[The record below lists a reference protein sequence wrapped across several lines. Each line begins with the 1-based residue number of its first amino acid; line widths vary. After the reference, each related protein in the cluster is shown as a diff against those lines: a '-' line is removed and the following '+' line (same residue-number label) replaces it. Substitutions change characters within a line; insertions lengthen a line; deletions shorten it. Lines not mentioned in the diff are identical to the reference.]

1 MNQPIKILDENLY
14 DINYYLNKT
23 SLFLQASYGLPE
35 QYQMLCSVFKNL
47 NDIFEQIINVNYI
60 LNTEDEYLP
69 YIDGKNI
76 SKQLDYIGRIF
87 GLNRNLSMKYPADE
101 SILPV
106 KEEDLSVIK
115 NVTLS
120 DLAFIVYIK
129 CQILKQNFLGTR
141 EELGQL
147 YNSEYDVPKNL
158 ISLKFLYIPNPLNV
172 ANVSIYWTNFSKVY
186 QNNDLQLELRCL
198 FLNGLLTIE
207 SLGINYDRIL
217 QDVSNLARFYLKD
230 EEPYYVFYTT
240 SPKDNEKVGVFA

>member
-60 LNTEDEYLP
+60 LNSEDEYLP
-69 YIDGKNI
+69 YIENKNV
-76 SKQLDYIGRIF
+76 SKQLDNIGRIF
-87 GLNRNLSMKYPADE
+87 GLNRNLSMKYPTDE
-101 SILPV
+101 SKLPT

-120 DLAFIVYIK
+120 DLAFIIYIK
-129 CQILKQNFLGTR
+129 CQIIKQNFLGTR

-147 YNSEYDVPKNL
+147 YNSEYDVSKNL
-158 ISLKFLYIPNPLNV
+158 IKLKFVYIPSETTN
-172 ANVSIYWTNFSKVY
+172 ADVSIYWDNSDEFYTT
-186 QNNDLQLELRCL
+186 NDLQLELRCL

-207 SLGINYDRIL
+207 SLGINYTKVI
-217 QDVSNLARFYLKD
+217 QSIGNLARFYVEGA
-230 EEPYYVFYTT
+230 EENYVFYTD
-240 SPKDNEKVGVFA
+240 SPQAGQKVGVFA